1 MMMIVLARKKMTI
14 DKITVNLYTCCKCN
28 YQWPSWNGN
37 GNQRADGGLILLN
50 AEMLD
55 GIRDI

>member
-28 YQWPSWNGN
+28 YQWTSWN

-50 AEMLD
+50 AEIPD
-55 GIRDI
+55 GIRDT